1 MELGLCISRIIRR
14 DDTLTNI
21 IIKPTCITVCCNYE
35 PNESDDVDSI
45 EAEENSV
52 NKNIFFLNGEF
63 SGSREWFASL
73 GVMISRLPNLAQLTF
88 NELDIHA
95 SELERFWGE
104 ISDSASLTTLIYTNI
119 DLDHWEGGMNSPNLK
134 SILFQRCT
142 NIPNDLGYI
151 LHEDEI
157 SITKLQFDESSFMN
171 TNSMKEIVRF
181 ASYLAL
187 LRTITSFS
195 FTSCSFDHVQ
205 KMCLERCL
213 REERNNPDDLEIQL
227 W

>member
-1 MELGLCISRIIRR
+1 
-14 DDTLTNI
+14 
-21 IIKPTCITVCCNYE
+21 
-35 PNESDDVDSI
+35 
-45 EAEENSV
+45 
-52 NKNIFFLNGEF
+52 
-63 SGSREWFASL
+63 
-73 GVMISRLPNLAQLTF
+73 MISKLPNLAQLTF
-88 NELDIHA
+88 IELDIHA

-104 ISDSASLTTLIYTNI
+104 ISDSTSLTTLIYTNMN
-119 DLDHWEGGMNSPNLK
+119 LNHWDGGINSPNLK

-157 SITKLQFDESSFMN
+157 SITKLQFNECSFLN
-171 TNSMKEIVRF
+171 TNSMKEIVSF
-181 ASYLAL
+181 ASHLAL

-205 KMCLERCL
+205 KMCLVRCL
-213 REERNNPDDLEIQL
+213 CEERNNPDDLEIQL